1 MVLYKHIFIVYKAM
15 CFFIKSLIAPKTTQ
29 MSDNLVQIENRILY
43 PSSVLLQAVY
53 TNCE

>member
-29 MSDNLVQIENRILY
+29 MSDNLVQIENRIL
-43 PSSVLLQAVY
+43 
-53 TNCE
+53 